1 MVEIDQDKNLPGP
14 HQWRERL
21 HSTRIENN
29 HVGLRH
35 GMWAFEY
42 FMPLGFQ
49 SSQELG
55 TIRYDPEFCDA

>member
-14 HQWRERL
+14 HQWRERI

-35 GMWAFEY
+35 GMWALEY
-42 FMPLGFQ
+42 FMPLGF
-49 SSQELG
+49 
-55 TIRYDPEFCDA
+55 